1 MGTEDTRSL
10 GRTTRLPRGL
20 TRRHGHT
27 PPLAAAIPLRLVPT
41 PHRVAAMA
49 GVVVVVAIEVAVAV
63 EARTVAVAVEA
74 RTAAVAPRLTAGTNL
89 FANSR
94 ARSDLPARALSVW
107 RRF

>member
-20 TRRHGHT
+20 TRRRGHT
-27 PPLAAAIPLRLVPT
+27 PPLAVAIPLRLVPT
-41 PHRVAAMA
+41 PHRVAGMA
-49 GVVVVVAIEVAVAV
+49 GVVVVAAIE
-63 EARTVAVAVEA
+63 VAVAVEA

>member
-1 MGTEDTRSL
+1 VV
-10 GRTTRLPRGL
+10 
-20 TRRHGHT
+20 
-27 PPLAAAIPLRLVPT
+27 AAI
-41 PHRVAAMA
+41 
-49 GVVVVVAIEVAVAV
+49 E
-63 EARTVAVAVEA
+63 VAVAVEA

>member
-49 GVVVVVAIEVAVAV
+49 GVVVVAIEVAVAV